1 MTPQPRRRALSLEE
15 LELWLASDRAPAK
28 GGWNVSAVDG
38 LIAGIVAG
46 PEPIEPEEWT
56 RLIFGAR
63 PLGEDGDAALQAVLD
78 RHAAVAKILAEAPAS
93 YAPLFM
99 RTDEGIV
106 LARDWAAGFLAAV
119 RLRLEAWR
127 PLLEATETRRPAAAD
142 PGPRPGSR
150 HRGPHRRAAGA
161 GQAAPRRGVPPHPGR
176 GRRPSRSAP
185 VRRRAAHARV
195 GTEGRTELGGAG
207 LGRCLP

>member
-38 LIAGIVAG
+38 LIAGILAG

-78 RHAAVAKILAEAPAS
+78 RHTAVAKILAAAPAG

-99 RTDEGIV
+99 RTDEGVV

-127 PLLEATETRRPAAAD
+127 PLLEAAETGGPLLPILVHVPAPGIEDHIAALPAPARRHLAGAYHHIPAAVAVLH
-142 PGPRPGSR
+142 GL
-150 HRGPHRRAAGA
+150 H
-161 GQAAPRRGVPPHPGR
+161 
-176 GRRPSRSAP
+176 RSAAE
-185 VRRRAAHARV
+185 RRSSRRH
-195 GTEGRTELGGAG
+195 
-207 LGRCLP
+207 

>member
-1 MTPQPRRRALSLEE
+1 MTPRQRRRALSLEE

-46 PEPIEPEEWT
+46 PEPVEPEEWT

-78 RHAAVAKILAEAPAS
+78 RHTAVARILAAAPAS
-93 YAPLFM
+93 YAPLLM
-99 RTDEGIV
+99 RTDEGVV

-127 PLLEATETRRPAAAD
+127 PLLEAAETGGPLLPILVHIPAPGVEGHIAALPAPARRHLAGAYHHIPAAV
-142 PGPRPGSR
+142 
-150 HRGPHRRAAGA
+150 AALHGL
-161 GQAAPRRGVPPHPGR
+161 H
-176 GRRPSRSAP
+176 RSAAE
-185 VRRRAAHARV
+185 RRTSRRH
-195 GTEGRTELGGAG
+195 
-207 LGRCLP
+207 

>member
-46 PEPIEPEEWT
+46 PAPVEPAEWT

-63 PLGEDGDAALQAVLD
+63 PLGEDGDAALRAVLD
-78 RHAAVAKILAEAPAS
+78 RHDAVARILAAAPAS
-93 YAPLFM
+93 YAPLLM
-99 RTDEGIV
+99 RTDEGVV
-106 LARDWAAGFLAAV
+106 LAQDWAAGFLAAV

-127 PLLEATETRRPAAAD
+127 PLLEAAETGGPLLPILVHVPAPGIEDHIAALPAPARRHLAGAYHYIPAAV
-142 PGPRPGSR
+142 
-150 HRGPHRRAAGA
+150 AALHA
-161 GQAAPRRGVPPHPGR
+161 LH
-176 GRRPSRSAP
+176 RSAAEW
-185 VRRRAAHARV
+185 RSSHRH
-195 GTEGRTELGGAG
+195 
-207 LGRCLP
+207 